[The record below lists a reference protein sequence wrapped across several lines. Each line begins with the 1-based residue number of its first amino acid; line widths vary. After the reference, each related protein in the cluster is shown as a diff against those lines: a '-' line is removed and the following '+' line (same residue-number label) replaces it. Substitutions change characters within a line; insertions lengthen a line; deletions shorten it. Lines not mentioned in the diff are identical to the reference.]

1 MQANKDPFIKKFN
14 ILDDLCKRRYPEC
27 PKGFSAIKKFA
38 ETLQGAD
45 KDTLK
50 SIILLRNTIHDQRNL
65 VSINSDCLKFM
76 DGLIKGLQ
84 SNTKGPIDADLENLR
99 SNNLQKMSEM
109 LKHLSSKTH
118 MISVVEQS
126 KIKAKLMD
134 YIECE
139 KRASSIERAKK
150 FYFDFCAYYNNIHN
164 LSAVKEARAEHR
176 ERSIERKRQSVLS
189 QIQHFYNQA
198 LVAVEDEPFFSRGKL
213 KKKLKQIFEGYRTR
227 VLSCYDFDDLDDLLD
242 NAEIDLDPD
251 YE

>member
-1 MQANKDPFIKKFN
+1 
-14 ILDDLCKRRYPEC
+14 
-27 PKGFSAIKKFA
+27 
-38 ETLQGAD
+38 
-45 KDTLK
+45 
-50 SIILLRNTIHDQRNL
+50 
-65 VSINSDCLKFM
+65 
-76 DGLIKGLQ
+76 
-84 SNTKGPIDADLENLR
+84 
-99 SNNLQKMSEM
+99 
-109 LKHLSSKTH
+109 

-150 FYFDFCAYYNNIHN
+150 FYFDFCGYYNNIHN
-164 LSAVKEARAEHR
+164 LPEMKEARAEHR
-176 ERSIERKRQSVLS
+176 ERSLEKKRQSVLS

-198 LVAVEDEPFFSRGKL
+198 LADVEDEPFFSRGKF

-227 VLSCYDFDDLDDLLD
+227 VLSCDDFDDLDDLLD